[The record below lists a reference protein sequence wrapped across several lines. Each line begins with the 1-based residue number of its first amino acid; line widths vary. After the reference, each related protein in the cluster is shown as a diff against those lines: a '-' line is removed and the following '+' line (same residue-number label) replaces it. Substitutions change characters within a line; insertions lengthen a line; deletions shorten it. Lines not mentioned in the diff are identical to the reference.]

1 MTSSNERV
9 SIERT
14 LTQGD
19 FNKFA
24 KLSGDHNPIHV
35 DPEFSAKTRFGR
47 TVSHGLFLNSILRGL
62 LDQLVPGG
70 RQISQKL
77 RFPAPTYADEP
88 MRFVVEVQSGALVSL
103 VFLPSGSPCPRSVMS
118 QASGTLCVS
127 LRNSR
132 FPIIA
137 QRDLSMREAPNS
149 LIREHGEAAA
159 IEAAM
164 RADATYS
171 SQELVWPAPF
181 CRTAKYV
188 ETDRPSVGLGG

>member
-47 TVSHGLFLNSILRGL
+47 TVSHGLLLNSILRGL
-62 LDQLVPGG
+62 LDRLVPGG

-88 MRFVVEVQSGALVSL
+88 MRFVVEVQSDDGRTVVATMSSSRLHDDVVTCDGL
-103 VFLPSGSPCPRSVMS
+103 ATIRRRSI
-118 QASGTLCVS
+118 L
-127 LRNSR
+127 
-132 FPIIA
+132 
-137 QRDLSMREAPNS
+137 
-149 LIREHGEAAA
+149 
-159 IEAAM
+159 
-164 RADATYS
+164 
-171 SQELVWPAPF
+171 
-181 CRTAKYV
+181 
-188 ETDRPSVGLGG
+188 